1 MTNVSHNGLSL
12 GGIPEGYSDSPR
24 VTSEEARLR
33 VKSWTSSR
41 DAIKSTPGTS
51 PPRLGGRTGR
61 DEYGP
66 CVGKGQTKS
75 DQEGKAFG
83 VTSVYTPI

>member
-1 MTNVSHNGLSL
+1 M
-12 GGIPEGYSDSPR
+12 
-24 VTSEEARLR
+24 
-33 VKSWTSSR
+33 KSWTSSR

-51 PPRLGGRTGR
+51 SPHLGGITGR
-61 DEYGP
+61 DEYSA
-66 CVGKGQTKS
+66 CIGKKQTNS

>member
-12 GGIPEGYSDSPR
+12 GGILEGYSDSPL
-24 VTSEEARLR
+24 VTSEASK
-33 VKSWTSSR
+33 VKSWMSSR
-41 DAIKSTPGTS
+41 GAIKSTPGTS
-51 PPRLGGRTGR
+51 PPHLGGRTGR
-61 DEYGP
+61 DVDCA